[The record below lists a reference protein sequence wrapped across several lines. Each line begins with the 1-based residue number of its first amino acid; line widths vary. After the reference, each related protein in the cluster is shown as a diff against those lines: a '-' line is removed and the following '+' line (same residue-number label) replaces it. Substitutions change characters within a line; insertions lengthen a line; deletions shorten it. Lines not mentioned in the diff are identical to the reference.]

1 MGDAGAA
8 GRGGAPAEELPTNRL
23 VVAYADGAVPTPSQ
37 RAEAS
42 IDAGAPVEVVRQ
54 LGDGSTVL
62 ELPSR
67 MPYDEVE
74 ALAAE
79 LEQRPDV
86 LWAEPDL
93 WVTAD
98 AEPTDPLYATEHWH
112 YKEVTAPGN
121 YGANL
126 PPAWDI
132 TTGSPSVVTAV
143 LDTGKLDHAD
153 LAGRFLPG
161 YDMISDS
168 QIANDGGGRDADP
181 NDPGDWIT
189 SAENA
194 SGYFA
199 GCPVRNSSWHGTHV
213 AGTIGAATN
222 NGIGVSGINWVS
234 PMIAVRVLGKCGGSS
249 ADIADAIRWA
259 AGLPVAGAP
268 TNANPAD
275 VINMSLSG
283 SSATCPT
290 TYQNAINDARNA
302 GTVVVVAAGN
312 NNADA
317 GARSPSNCAGV
328 ITVGATAGDAWK
340 ATYSNYGSTVEI
352 SAPGGDSGYDGM
364 IHSTLNTGT
373 QAPVA
378 DSYADYQGT
387 SMATPH
393 VAGIVSLMRSVN
405 PTITPDEVL
414 TILQDTVTPFPAGVG
429 DCTTAICGAGIV
441 NAGDAVQAARQ
452 GSISGTVTGADTSL
466 GLSGRTV
473 ELYKGGILQSSTTT
487 DGSGNYTFAGLN
499 PSTNYKLRFVG
510 TAFYLPQ
517 FNGGAPSLAAAGAV
531 TVAVGADTDVDA
543 SLIPRS
549 WRATV
554 TGTVTNRITGAP
566 LQGITVRAYVDD
578 VYYVGVPTQA
588 NGTYTIAGLDPA
600 AGSWDLRFTDGSG
613 TYRLQWW
620 ENGIKPQVATPV
632 SLAVNTTTTADAQL
646 TPNASLPTLS
656 GTVRADGT
664 NAPIQGIEVRA
675 FQNGLAVDV
684 RTTNASGA
692 YTFGNLLPGT
702 YTLRFSDPG
711 GNWTLEWWQD
721 QALKA
726 NATNVVLPV
735 GGAVIADAHL
745 APAP

>member
-1 MGDAGAA
+1 GAA
-8 GRGGAPAEELPTNRL
+8 GRGAAPAEELPTNRL
-23 VVAYADGAVPTPSQ
+23 VVAYADGAAPTPSQ
-37 RAEAS
+37 RADAS

-67 MPYDEVE
+67 MPYDQVE

-98 AEPTDPLYATEHWH
+98 AVPNDPQYATEHWH
-112 YKEVTAPGN
+112 YKEVTAPSN

-132 TTGSPSVVTAV
+132 TTGSPSVVTAI
-143 LDTGKLDHAD
+143 LDTGKLDHED
-153 LAGRFLPG
+153 LVGRFLPG

-181 NDPGDWIT
+181 SDPGDWIT

-213 AGTIGAATN
+213 AGTVGAATN

-259 AGLPVAGAP
+259 AGLPVAGTP
-268 TNANPAD
+268 LNANPAD

-290 TYQNAINDARNA
+290 TYQNAINDARAA

-340 ATYSNYGSTVEI
+340 ATYSNYGATVEI

-364 IHSTLNTGT
+364 IRSTLNTGT
-373 QAPVA
+373 Q
-378 DSYADYQGT
+378 S
-387 SMATPH
+387 
-393 VAGIVSLMRSVN
+393 
-405 PTITPDEVL
+405 
-414 TILQDTVTPFPAGVG
+414 
-429 DCTTAICGAGIV
+429 
-441 NAGDAVQAARQ
+441 
-452 GSISGTVTGADTSL
+452 
-466 GLSGRTV
+466 
-473 ELYKGGILQSSTTT
+473 
-487 DGSGNYTFAGLN
+487 
-499 PSTNYKLRFVG
+499 
-510 TAFYLPQ
+510 
-517 FNGGAPSLAAAGAV
+517 
-531 TVAVGADTDVDA
+531 
-543 SLIPRS
+543 
-549 WRATV
+549 
-554 TGTVTNRITGAP
+554 
-566 LQGITVRAYVDD
+566 
-578 VYYVGVPTQA
+578 
-588 NGTYTIAGLDPA
+588 
-600 AGSWDLRFTDGSG
+600 
-613 TYRLQWW
+613 
-620 ENGIKPQVATPV
+620 
-632 SLAVNTTTTADAQL
+632 
-646 TPNASLPTLS
+646 
-656 GTVRADGT
+656 
-664 NAPIQGIEVRA
+664 
-675 FQNGLAVDV
+675 
-684 RTTNASGA
+684 
-692 YTFGNLLPGT
+692 
-702 YTLRFSDPG
+702 
-711 GNWTLEWWQD
+711 
-721 QALKA
+721 
-726 NATNVVLPV
+726 
-735 GGAVIADAHL
+735 
-745 APAP
+745 